1 MSKLKKVPGI
11 LLGVFLTGLALVL
24 FLHDAGYLFMGH
36 TVDLNEILINGEELP
51 RDKYVTYQCSVPFG
65 NYAETRSYVGGV
77 IPLPGKTQQ
86 FAFLGENDMILS
98 AEIGRKSKIQEM
110 TELTDDYYHGEGYEP
125 VTLVGCFEIN
135 SPDMDRYLVN
145 YFSDIDLEEEGIYL
159 TSYVINATK
168 TRLKQALLYLF
179 LLALGAVV
187 LWESVKK
194 FREEE

>member
-1 MSKLKKVPGI
+1 
-11 LLGVFLTGLALVL
+11 
-24 FLHDAGYLFMGH
+24 MGH

-51 RDKYVTYQCSVPFG
+51 RDQYVTYQCSVPFG
-65 NYAETRSYVGGV
+65 NYAETRSYAGGV

-110 TELTDDYYHGEGYEP
+110 TELTDDYYHGEGFES

-135 SPDMDRYLVN
+135 SPDMDRYLAN

-168 TRLKQALLYLF
+168 TRLKQAILYLL